1 MGKIERFEKN
11 KPIDNTTHIPNEL
24 ISANLNDL
32 KENNANII
40 RKTRLIPISAGT
52 IVTDETAKS
61 TELVIAINKNA
72 ITIVDGNVPN
82 IPPIFVPNLSAIM
95 VIITTTSADNRKG
108 GIV

>member
-1 MGKIERFEKN
+1 MGKIERVEKN

-24 ISANLNDL
+24 IIANLNDL
-32 KENNANII
+32 KANNANII

-52 IVTDETAKS
+52 IETDETANS

-95 VIITTTSADNRKG
+95 VIITTTTADNRKG